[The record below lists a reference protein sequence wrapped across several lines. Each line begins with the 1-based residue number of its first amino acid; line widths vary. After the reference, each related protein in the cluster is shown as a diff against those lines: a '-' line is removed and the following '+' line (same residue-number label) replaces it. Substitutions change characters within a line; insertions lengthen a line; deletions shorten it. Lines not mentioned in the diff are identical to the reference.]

1 LHDTPSVPV
10 QGVEEFFT
18 LTALEG
24 GAAGLG
30 AVLIVCME
38 IETSAWEPKHLLLDQ
53 RLIRMHAGCILHELL
68 GKK

>member
-30 AVLIVCME
+30 AVLIVFME
-38 IETSAWEPKHLLLDQ
+38 IETSAWEPKRLLLDQ
-53 RLIRMHAGCILHELL
+53 RSICMHAGCILHELL